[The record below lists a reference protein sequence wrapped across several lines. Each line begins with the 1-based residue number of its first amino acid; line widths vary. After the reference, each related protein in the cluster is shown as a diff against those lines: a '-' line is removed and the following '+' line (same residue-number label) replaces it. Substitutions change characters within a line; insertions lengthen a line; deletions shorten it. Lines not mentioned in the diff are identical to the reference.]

1 MKRFL
6 ALLLGVLLLLGMITG
21 CGETKTEETEPATE
35 KIHVQEKEET
45 TAPSEE
51 TEGIRMVAHME
62 LDVPGVSYVLT
73 AVNPYADFG
82 DTEIVINSQGA
93 EALVRWM
100 QHSDTLEAISEFG
113 SETYEEPI
121 FRVPENI
128 QTYEG
133 WISPANDNTKQIR
146 LMTTSLV
153 EQSGLLQEILPF
165 FEEEYGYRV
174 EIVTAED
181 GAGYANIIAG
191 EADLLLMEAPETGDP
206 FAEGNYVRQIP
217 GFDRQISLLECP
229 YVLCGPKTDPAKA
242 ANCADIASALEAIA
256 GGEHL
261 FISRGDQSA
270 AHSAEQSLWP
280 EHQSFD
286 EDWYFCVDT
295 DMGPCLTIAE
305 EMGGYVISDKLTWLI
320 FCSLNGII

>member
-1 MKRFL
+1 M
-6 ALLLGVLLLLGMITG
+6 
-21 CGETKTEETEPATE
+21 
-35 KIHVQEKEET
+35 
-45 TAPSEE
+45 
-51 TEGIRMVAHME
+51 
-62 LDVPGVSYVLT
+62 
-73 AVNPYADFG
+73 
-82 DTEIVINSQGA
+82 
-93 EALVRWM
+93 
-100 QHSDTLEAISEFG
+100 
-113 SETYEEPI
+113 
-121 FRVPENI
+121 
-128 QTYEG
+128 
-133 WISPANDNTKQIR
+133 
-146 LMTTSLV
+146 
-153 EQSGLLQEILPF
+153 SGLLQEILSF